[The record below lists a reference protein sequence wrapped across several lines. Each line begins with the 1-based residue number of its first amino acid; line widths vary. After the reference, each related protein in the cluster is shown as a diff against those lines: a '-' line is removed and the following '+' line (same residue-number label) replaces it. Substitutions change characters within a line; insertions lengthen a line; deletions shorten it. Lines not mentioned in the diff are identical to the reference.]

1 MVRVRVR
8 VSGGARASHQVDVLG
23 GELEGGRLEVDVAA
37 RAAPEQ
43 GVGLGIGL

>member
-1 MVRVRVR
+1 MDE
-8 VSGGARASHQVDVLG
+8 VDVLG

-43 GVGLGIGL
+43 GVAGGRLRDRG